1 MIHIYTKLQV
11 LNRKMSK
18 WMSDLDMEQKK
29 ERMKPLCIMKSL
41 SEQLVWMRL
50 SMNEKMTPIDRQ
62 MGGDEGRGGKFSL
75 SNNSGN

>member
-1 MIHIYTKLQV
+1 
-11 LNRKMSK
+11 
-18 WMSDLDMEQKK
+18 
-29 ERMKPLCIMKSL
+29 MKPLCIIKSL
-41 SEQLVWMRL
+41 SEQPDWMHL